1 MTPGFLTGTNEQVD
15 GSPRRQNVGIHWRDA
30 WGEDTDTEECE
41 QKPWD

>member
-1 MTPGFLTGTNEQVD
+1 MTPGFLTGANGQVV
-15 GSPRRQNVGIHWRDA
+15 GSPRRGNIGIDWRHA